1 MLTIK
6 ATILLDGSFWVGLFE
21 RTDKKGYS
29 VARKIFGGEPSD
41 AEVYEFVLNNY
52 DELKFGAAR
61 EFELVIKR
69 MNPKRLQR
77 EVRREMEKVKANSKP
92 STHAQDYMR
101 LELEQHKLEK
111 KQLSKKE
118 KEARLKEQ
126 FLLKQEKRKKKH
138 RGH

>member
-6 ATILLDGSFWVGLFE
+6 ATVFLDGSFWVALFE
-21 RTDKKGYS
+21 RIDKKGYS
-29 VARKIFGGEPSD
+29 AARKIFGGEPSD
-41 AEVYEFVLNNY
+41 AEVYEFILQHY
-52 DELKFGAAR
+52 DELKFGDSR

-77 EVRREMEKVKANSKP
+77 EVRREMKRVKESSRP
-92 STHAQDYMR
+92 STHAQDYIR
-101 LELEQHKLEK
+101 LELEKHQKEK
-111 KQLSKKE
+111 RGLSKKD
-118 KEARLKEQ
+118 KEARQEKQ